1 MRPPRASP
9 QAKLGATNVIVF
21 MPQTTK
27 PRRRLAAAQRP
38 TIFAGSG
45 ILGASLVRGGGA
57 VGETLFGLTSVLPTN
72 VTPSSMASLAERM
85 SPNNSVFALMSI
97 FSLAMMLPLILPRT
111 TTLVALMLPLMTAPS
126 PRFRVPS
133 VWISPS
139 SLPSKVNSPANF
151 RLPLI
156 STSEFNTFFDALP
169 VVLIFSPSVFVVKV
183 QRRSYSNIDT
193 ASKDLFES
201 GWRCTGLL
209 EQRARGVQ
217 LCPIA
222 QAQYAVAR

>member
-21 MPQTTK
+21 MPQTTQ
-27 PRRRLAAAQRP
+27 PRRRPAAAQRP
-38 TIFAGSG
+38 TILAGSG

-57 VGETLFGLTSVLPTN
+57 VGETLFGLTSVLPTK
-72 VTPSSMASLAERM
+72 VTPSAMASLAERI

-97 FSLAMMLPLILPRT
+97 FSLAVMLPLILPRT

-126 PRFRVPS
+126 PRFKVPS

-156 STSEFNTFFDALP
+156 STSEFKTFFDALA
-169 VVLIFSPSVFVVKV
+169 VVLIFSPSVFVFKV

-193 ASKDLFES
+193 ASKDLFEG
-201 GWRCTGLL
+201 GWRGNGLL
-209 EQRARGVQ
+209 EQRARCVQ
-217 LCPIA
+217 WCAIA
-222 QAQYAVAR
+222 QDQCAG